1 MTLEVRSSVNRHARQ
16 AGSATLAM
24 SLVLLFLITMVSVYT
39 ARTVLL
45 EQKVAGNVFRA
56 HQAFEAA
63 ESGLITAISYMSG
76 VNGWDKNDD
85 GVVDPVFDTDADGI
99 GDTNSATFDD
109 NSSVTVT
116 LTGAFPTFELV
127 AVGISD
133 DLTARRT
140 VRQLVAALNAL
151 PNAPDTP
158 LTTRGTVTVDGSAT
172 IHNPEGHSTIWSGSD
187 VELGANNS
195 TATNIADPTDPGYP
209 ACMDVSLTC
218 GTTRSSS
225 KVAVGLDVIE
235 HDSSLANLT
244 QDQMFQNFFGTSMAI
259 YRDSRVTLEV
269 APGAANNLASDT
281 ANPGVHLGVGEVIW
295 IEGNVVLDDQTTM
308 GCDVPLSG
316 SAVCPSASLNP
327 SVLIIDG
334 DLTTNGTPSFYGIV
348 YVTGSLEL
356 SSNTTVMGAM
366 IVGGSTATNAGGSLD
381 LWYSSDVLRA
391 ASDNAPL
398 AGAAGSWRDW

>member
-1 MTLEVRSSVNRHARQ
+1 M
-16 AGSATLAM
+16 AM

-45 EQKVAGNVFRA
+45 EQKVAGNEFRA

-63 ESGLITAISYMSG
+63 ESGLITAISYLTT
-76 VNGWDKNDD
+76 VDGWDKDDD
-85 GVVDPVFDTDADGI
+85 GVIDPVFDTDADGI

-109 NSSVTVT
+109 NTSVTVT
-116 LTGAFPTFELV
+116 ITGAFPAFNIQS
-127 AVGISD
+127 VGISD
-133 DLTARRT
+133 DLTASRT
-140 VRQLVAALNAL
+140 IRQLVGALDAL
-151 PNAPDTP
+151 PHAPDTP

-172 IHNPEGHSTIWSGSD
+172 IYNPEGHSTIWSGSD

-195 TATNIADPTDPGYP
+195 TATNIADPADPGYP
-209 ACMDVSLTC
+209 GCMDVSMTC

-235 HDSSLANLT
+235 HDSSLSNLT
-244 QDQMFQNFFGTSMAI
+244 GDQMFRNFFGTSMQN
-259 YRDSRVTLEV
+259 YHDSRVTLEV
-269 APGAANNLASDT
+269 APGNANNLASHP

-295 IEGNVVLDDQTTM
+295 IDGDVVLDDQTTL
-308 GCDVPLSG
+308 GCEIALSG
-316 SAVCPSASLNP
+316 SAMCPTANTDP

-348 YVTGSLEL
+348 YVTGSLNL
-356 SSNTTVMGAM
+356 SSNTTVVGAM
-366 IVGGSTATNAGGSLD
+366 IVGGNSATNAGGSLD
-381 LWYSSDVLRA
+381 IWYNSSVLGEARN
-391 ASDNAPL
+391 NAPL